1 MYVDV
6 IITFNYDRMGI
17 FEWLWTWKRYLMHEV
32 LVIPVEYIKKYDEIF
47 RVTKNDIKSIHN
59 QFIRDLNK
67 NRIKKKMRKILW

>member
-1 MYVDV
+1 
-6 IITFNYDRMGI
+6 
-17 FEWLWTWKRYLMHEV
+17 MHEV

-67 NRIKKKMRKILW
+67 NRIKKKMRKIL